1 MFGEGVW
8 SVVVKAVDGEESG
21 VVRKSAVLASVSVT
35 WNCVGT
41 RHAVT
46 EEGARSVLARLTTSL
61 GVFTK
66 DSRIS
71 AYNNIR

>member
-8 SVVVKAVDGEESG
+8 SVVVKAVDGEKSG
-21 VVRKSAVLASVSVT
+21 VVRKSAVLASVT

-61 GVFTK
+61 GVFTQ

>member
-8 SVVVKAVDGEESG
+8 SVVVKAVDGEKSG
-21 VVRKSAVLASVSVT
+21 VVRKSAVLASVPVT
-35 WNCVGT
+35 WNYVGT

-46 EEGARSVLARLTTSL
+46 EEGARSVLARLRTSL
-61 GVFTK
+61 GVFTQ